1 MAKKK
6 SQKIINEAQQNAR
19 IELKKCNQC
28 NYTTITL
35 SNMNFHVLTS
45 HPITIESDESFNGND
60 ANHDDNTRVENYAE
74 CTTLLINNRKDQ
86 VQNVPSTTKHNE
98 NDVENDNNASEEEE
112 ESLAEI
118 KSKFEQ
124 DPITFKQMED
134 YLDPKKEVMKATF
147 GTDLDSDDDTEGEE
161 ELESKIKCE
170 EENDEIRSF
179 VNEFN
184 ENIFN
189 SIHSLEGEIS
199 ENANSVIEVEKKWM
213 PRLKKNLIENQQNEV
228 GDEKKIQSFNNSNEQ
243 KNTYGW
249 VNLNMARAWSRT

>member
-35 SNMNFHVLTS
+35 SNMNFHVQTN

-60 ANHDDNTRVENYAE
+60 TNHDDNSRVENYAE
-74 CTTLLINNRKDQ
+74 STTLLINNLKSQ
-86 VQNVPSTTKHNE
+86 VQNVSSTTKHNE
-98 NDVENDNNASEEEE
+98 DEVEDNNNASEEEE

-124 DPITFKQMED
+124 DPITFKQMEN
-134 YLDPKKEVMKATF
+134 YLDSKKEVMKATF

-161 ELESKIKCE
+161 ELGSKIKCE
-170 EENDEIRSF
+170 TENDEIRYF
-179 VNEFN
+179 ANELN
-184 ENIFN
+184 ENNFN
-189 SIHSLEGEIS
+189 SQDSLEGEIS
-199 ENANSVIEVEKKWM
+199 ENANNLIEVEKKSM
-213 PRLKKNLIENQQNEV
+213 PRLKKNLIENKPNE
-228 GDEKKIQSFNNSNEQ
+228 GGGKKKVQSFNNSNEQ

-249 VNLNMARAWSRT
+249 VNLNMARAWSRN